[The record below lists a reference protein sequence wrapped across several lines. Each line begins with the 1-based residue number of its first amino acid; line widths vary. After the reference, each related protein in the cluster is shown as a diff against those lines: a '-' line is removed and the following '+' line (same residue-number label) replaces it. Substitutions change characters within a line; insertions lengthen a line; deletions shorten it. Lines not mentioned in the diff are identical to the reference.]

1 MSNAFLRRLQ
11 TRANFQ
17 ECDARI
23 IEDLCHKTH
32 KISSKNYLSRGGQ
45 GALSFSVLLS
55 GWAARYQI
63 VRNGGRQ
70 ITQLLLPGDSFDFD
84 PYSSEEAVDEIVTL
98 CDCEIAN
105 ISYAEIDRAIEVSPA
120 IRCAMLS
127 YGCMENAI
135 FASWVV
141 NIGRRDA
148 YERMAHLICELHHR
162 LAIDDAGA
170 VDGEFQFPLTQ
181 EDLADV
187 LGLTPVHINR
197 KLQMLRENDVIR
209 LRSKRMTVL
218 NLPALKKIA
227 GFNPAYLT
235 SQNSVQERWAVNA

>member
-1 MSNAFLRRLQ
+1 MSNSFLRRLQ
-11 TRANFQ
+11 TRANLQ
-17 ECDARI
+17 ESDAKLV
-23 IEDLCHKTH
+23 EDLCRKTR
-32 KISSKNYLSRGGQ
+32 KISTKKYLSRGGQ

-84 PYSSEEAVDEIVTL
+84 PYASEEAVDEIVTL
-98 CDCEIAN
+98 CDCEVAN
-105 ISYAEIDRAIEVSPA
+105 ISYAEIDHAIEVSPA
-120 IRCAMLS
+120 IRGAMLN
-127 YGCMENAI
+127 YGCREHAI

-162 LAIDDAGA
+162 LTFDDG
-170 VDGEFQFPLTQ
+170 GEADDEFLFPLTQ

-209 LRSKRMTVL
+209 LRSKRMTIL

-227 GFNPAYLT
+227 GFNPAYL
-235 SQNSVQERWAVNA
+235 SSRSSVQDRWAVHA

>member
-1 MSNAFLRRLQ
+1 MSNAFVRRLQ
-11 TRANFQ
+11 TRNNL
-17 ECDARI
+17 EENDKSI
-23 IEDLCHKTH
+23 IENLCQKTR
-32 KISSKNYLSRGGQ
+32 KVGGKKYLSRGNA
-45 GALSFSVLLS
+45 GAVSFPVLLS

-84 PYSSEEAVDEIVTL
+84 KHSGEDVSDQIVTL
-98 CDCEIAN
+98 SDCEVVYV
-105 ISYAEIDRAIEVSPA
+105 SHAEMDRAIWGSPA
-120 IRCAMLS
+120 ICRAMLN

-135 FASWVV
+135 FASWLV

-148 YERMAHLICELHHR
+148 YERMAHLICELHYR
-162 LAIDDAGA
+162 LAIDDADTA
-170 VDGEFQFPLTQ
+170 DREFLFPLTQ

-197 KLQMLRENDVIR
+197 KLQMLRQNKLIS
-209 LRSKRMTVL
+209 LRSKPLTIL

-227 GFNPAYLT
+227 GFSPSYLIA
-235 SQNSVQERWAVNA
+235 QNAAQDRWAVHS